1 MVKLVALWILKINM
15 NLTNNELKEFLNEI
29 QDRKH
34 NKLPEEKLLKV
45 LNSLLD
51 CITKHGECF
60 LIFKNLPIIC

>member
-15 NLTNNELKEFLNEI
+15 ILTNNELKEFLNEI

>member
-1 MVKLVALWILKINM
+1 MKLIILWALKINM
-15 NLTNNELKEFLNEI
+15 IITNKELKKFLNEI
-29 QDRKH
+29 QNSKD
-34 NKLPEEKLLKV
+34 NKLPEEKLPKV